1 VRDLFFADLDPE
13 IETVVVK
20 ALTVRERLTGDFAT

>member
-1 VRDLFFADLDPE
+1 VRDFFFANLDSE

-20 ALTVRERLTGDFAT
+20 ALTVLEKLTGDFAT